1 MEKTMSMPNAGEIE
15 KPREGALL
23 WLYKLLAGG
32 LIVILLGV
40 HFVVNHLVAP
50 EGLLTYQDVVR
61 YYTHPIV
68 PIMEIVFL
76 LVVISHALIGLRS
89 IILDLNPPQKLVRV
103 IDWVFIVAG
112 VVFSVYGIW
121 LVVVIMQRGLA
132 L

>member
-1 MEKTMSMPNAGEIE
+1 MEKTVST
-15 KPREGALL
+15 PRPQEGALL

-32 LIVILLGV
+32 LIIILLGV

-50 EGLLTYQDVVR
+50 GGLLTYTDVLR

-68 PIMEIVFL
+68 PVMEIAFL

-89 IILDLNPPQKLVRV
+89 IILDLNPSLKLVRV
-103 IDWVFIVAG
+103 MDWVFIVAG
-112 VVFSVYGIW
+112 VAFSIYGIW
-121 LVVVIMQRGLA
+121 LVLVIVQRGLA